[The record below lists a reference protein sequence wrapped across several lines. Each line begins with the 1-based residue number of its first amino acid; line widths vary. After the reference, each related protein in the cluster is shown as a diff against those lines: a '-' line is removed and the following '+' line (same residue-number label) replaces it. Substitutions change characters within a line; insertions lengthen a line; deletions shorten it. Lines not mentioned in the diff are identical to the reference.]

1 MRVPRSVLA
10 AATLLAAL
18 TLTAC
23 ATEGT
28 SMPASPGDGTSS
40 SRPPFQTSSPAPLG
54 PTGTAADLSSA
65 KWEAIVADLAARGVD
80 GEPSLVSSERVEFSD
95 GSLGCPAPGMSYTQA
110 IVEGYRVVV
119 RADDRMFDYR
129 FGNGDEPRLCE
140 R

>member
-1 MRVPRSVLA
+1 MRAPRPVLV

-28 SMPASPGDGTSS
+28 SMPASPGDSTSS
-40 SRPPFQTSSPAPLG
+40 LRPPFRTASPAPLG
-54 PTGTAADLSSA
+54 PTGSPAELPPAKWAAIMADLTG
-65 KWEAIVADLAARGVD
+65 RGVD
-80 GEPSLVSSERVEFSD
+80 GDPTLVSSERVEFSD

-110 IVEGYRVVV
+110 VVDGYRVIV
-119 RADDRMFDYR
+119 RADGRTFDYR
-129 FGNGDEPRLCE
+129 FGTGDEPRLCE

>member
-1 MRVPRSVLA
+1 MRAQSLALA
-10 AATLLAAL
+10 AAIALSAL

-28 SMPASPGDGTSS
+28 SMPSPGDTASS
-40 SRPPFQTSSPAPLG
+40 SRPPFQTASPAPLT
-54 PTGTAADLSSA
+54 PTGSAADLPAA
-65 KWEAIVADLAARGVD
+65 KWDALIADLAARGVT
-80 GEPSLVSSERVEFSD
+80 GEPAVISSERVDFSD

-119 RADDRMFDYR
+119 RADDRVFDYR
-129 FGNGDEPRLCE
+129 FGNGDNPRLCE